1 MSVLT
6 QEQQT
11 DLRNELNENSGQIL
25 EMVASKYQC
34 SLEDVMLNLPPDM
47 LKVTDGERFA
57 EILQEIHEWDD
68 AITFISHTE
77 DAIVEFV
84 GKLPSGSISR
94 GFYNF
99 EHKENGGLQGHLR
112 YENCA
117 KIYLLDRPF
126 RGKRTVSLVFI
137 NKKGNAMFKIFVGRE
152 KVGGALKEEQIRA
165 LYKLIG

>member
-1 MSVLT
+1 MLLP
-6 QEQQT
+6 EQQIA
-11 DLRNELNENSGQIL
+11 LRNELKENPAQIL

-34 SLEDVMLNLPPDM
+34 SLEEVMLSLPSDM
-47 LKVTDGERFA
+47 IKVTGGERFA
-57 EILQEIHEWDD
+57 EILQDIHEWDD
-68 AITFISHTE
+68 SITFIVHTE

-99 EHKENGGLQGHLR
+99 EHKESGGLQGHLR

-117 KIYLLDRPF
+117 KIYLLDRQF
-126 RGKRTVSLVFI
+126 MGKRTVSLIFI

>member
-1 MSVLT
+1 MISI
-6 QEQQT
+6 EQKNA
-11 DLRNELNENSGQIL
+11 LRNELTENPGQIL
-25 EMVASKYQC
+25 EMLAEKYQC
-34 SLEDVMLNLPPDM
+34 TLEEVMLNLPAEM
-47 LKVTDGERFA
+47 VKVTEGERFA
-57 EILQEIHEWDD
+57 EVLQEIHEWDD
-68 AITFISHTE
+68 AITLISHTE
-77 DAIVEFV
+77 DTIIEFV

-99 EHKENGGLQGHLR
+99 EHKEGGGLQGHLR

-126 RGKRTVSLVFI
+126 MGKRTVALIFI

-152 KVGGALKEEQIRA
+152 KIDGALKEDQIRA

>member
-1 MSVLT
+1 MLST
-6 QEQQT
+6 EQHT
-11 DLRNELNENSGQIL
+11 ALRTELIENPGQIL
-25 EMVASKYQC
+25 EILATKYKC
-34 SLEDVMLNLPPDM
+34 SLEEVMLNLPAEM
-47 LKVTDGERFA
+47 LKVTEGERFV

-77 DAIVEFV
+77 DTIIEFV

-99 EHKENGGLQGHLR
+99 EHKEGGGLQGHLR

-126 RGKRTVSLVFI
+126 MGKRTVSLIFI
-137 NKKGNAMFKIFVGRE
+137 NKKGNAMFKIFAGRE
-152 KVGGALKEEQIRA
+152 KVGGALKEDQIKA
-165 LYKLIG
+165 LYQLVG

>member
-1 MSVLT
+1 MLST
-6 QEQQT
+6 EQHT
-11 DLRNELNENSGQIL
+11 ALSAELAENPGQIL
-25 EMVASKYQC
+25 EMLAAKYQC
-34 SLEDVMLNLPPDM
+34 SLEDVMLNLPAEM
-47 LKVTDGERFA
+47 LKVTEGERFV

-77 DAIVEFV
+77 DTIIEFV

-99 EHKENGGLQGHLR
+99 KHKEGGGLQGHLR

-126 RGKRTVSLVFI
+126 MGKRTVSLIFI
-137 NKKGNAMFKIFVGRE
+137 NKKGNAMFKIFAGRE
-152 KVGGALKEEQIRA
+152 KVGGALKEDQIKA
-165 LYKLIG
+165 LYQLVG